1 LAVPNNLIV
10 ASGVGWMTIVGSVLL
25 ANAAWMLAQR
35 LSASG
40 AASGKVVEH
49 EVITGVTGDMD
60 SVPTTLYHAV
70 IEFADHSGSYH
81 RFTAVGGDLKRHP
94 ARGTRVAVRYRRRD
108 PQTAYVATFA
118 QMWVMPIAWAAVGGA
133 ILYIW
138 W

>member
-1 LAVPNNLIV
+1 MNNLSIW
-10 ASGVGWMTIVGSVLL
+10 SGAGWMTFVGSVLL

-49 EVITGVTGDMD
+49 EVRTGMTGEVD

-70 IEFADHSGSYH
+70 IEFADGSGERH
-81 RFTAVGGDLKRHP
+81 RFTAVGGDLRRHP
-94 ARGTRVAVRYRRRD
+94 ARGTRLPVRYRRGD

-118 QMWVMPIAWAAVGGA
+118 QMWVMPIVWAAAGGA

-138 W
+138 R